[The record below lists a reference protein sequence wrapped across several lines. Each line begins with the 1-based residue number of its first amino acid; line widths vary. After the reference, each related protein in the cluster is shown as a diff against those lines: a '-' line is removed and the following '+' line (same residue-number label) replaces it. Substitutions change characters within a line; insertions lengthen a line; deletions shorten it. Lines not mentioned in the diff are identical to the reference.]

1 MHSSQA
7 TVEPVCAKVPSRKA
21 KKHMDSQ
28 SKKNTEKAQ
37 DNRPNNSCHYRIYKP
52 TMHLSTV
59 KKKFSTRN
67 TRGIEMAASHRV

>member
-28 SKKNTEKAQ
+28 SKKNTAQ
-37 DNRPNNSCHYRIYKP
+37 Q
-52 TMHLSTV
+52 V
-59 KKKFSTRN
+59 KQQLPLQN
-67 TRGIEMAASHRV
+67 L